1 VSDEGALLAVAVEAA
16 RMAGRMLRERARH
29 GAEEVSAKSTPTDL
43 VSDADHASE
52 RSIRELL
59 ASRRPADGFVGEEG
73 GSTEGASGL
82 SWVVDPLDG
91 TVNFLFGIPQWCVSV
106 AVVDEQGTLAGAVY
120 DPNREELFTARRDG
134 RAWYA
139 ACVVLATTRA
149 DVNGL
154 AKRHLGASKISFAS
168 MDAAT
173 EASAM
178 EFGGITPIGL
188 PADWPILIDEAVVA
202 ADRVVI
208 GSGLRR
214 SKIGLPGAALAEL
227 PNAVVLPGLGR
238 ATP

>member
-1 VSDEGALLAVAVEAA
+1 MTLGNLDARPAAQRPDLLAPPVSMALAAWTGRTALDDIVVAEIDPQLADTAA
-16 RMAGRMLRERARH
+16 FCERYAVRLDR
-29 GAEEVSAKSTPTDL
+29 SANC
-43 VSDADHASE
+43 V
-52 RSIRELL
+52 IL
-59 ASRRPADGFVGEEG
+59 A
-73 GSTEGASGL
+73 
-82 SWVVDPLDG
+82 
-91 TVNFLFGIPQWCVSV
+91 
-106 AVVDEQGTLAGAVY
+106 
-120 DPNREELFTARRDG
+120 ARRDG

-188 PADWPILIDEAVVA
+188 PPDWPILVDEAVVA

-227 PNAVVLPGLGR
+227 PNAVVLPALGR
-238 ATP
+238 ATT